1 MKRRPPKNGVKPT
14 LSHTLL
20 IDGNSLFKTG
30 YHGAKNE
37 FNSKGEHIGGLYQFI
52 TVLRK
57 LLTENLYHR
66 VFVFWDGKLSG
77 KLRYDVYPEYKSG
90 RNKDY
95 INGTVPEEAS
105 EIVQRYKIQEYL
117 EELFIRQIEDD
128 VVESDD
134 FIAYFCLIRA
144 KTEKVTICTND
155 RDLAQ
160 LINDDVKI
168 YFSDLKKYVTRDNYN
183 EFFNHHPEN
192 ALLVKMISGD
202 NSDSIKGVK
211 GVKETTLLKHFPEIA
226 TRPVTLDEIV
236 KKAKQLQDQR
246 LEEKKKPLKVLNNI
260 INGVTD
266 GSQGDRLYEVN
277 RRIMDLKRPL
287 LTEGGLNELEGL
299 ISSSLDPEDRG
310 IKNAYT
316 KMKRDGIDYLVGE
329 KRFSDYLMPFKK
341 LMDREKRR
349 FITENEN

>member
-1 MKRRPPKNGVKPT
+1 VNRRPPKSGT
-14 LSHTLL
+14 RQALSHTLL

-37 FNSKGEHIGGLYQFI
+37 FNRKGEHIGGLYQFI

-95 INGTVPEEAS
+95 VNGTVPEDAS
-105 EIVQRYKIQEYL
+105 EIVQRYKVQEYL

-144 KTEKVTICTND
+144 KSEKVTICTND

-160 LINDDVKI
+160 LINDDVRI
-168 YFSDLKKYVTRDNYN
+168 YFSDLKTYVTGENYN
-183 EFFNHHPEN
+183 EFFKHHSEN

-202 NSDSIKGVK
+202 NSDSIKGIK
-211 GVKETTLLKHFPEIA
+211 GVKETTLLKYFPEIA
-226 TRPVTLDEIV
+226 DRPVTLEEIIN
-236 KKAKQLQDQR
+236 KAKQLQNKR
-246 LEEKKKPLKVLNNI
+246 VEEKKKPLKVLDNL
-260 INGVTD
+260 INGITD
-266 GSQGDRLYEVN
+266 GSQGEKVYEVN
-277 RRIMDLKRPL
+277 KSIMDLKRPL
-287 LTEGGLNELEGL
+287 LTESGLNELEDL
-299 ISSSLDPEDRG
+299 ISSNLDPEDRG

-316 KMKRDGIDYLVGE
+316 KMKRDGIDILIGE
-329 KRFSDYLMPFKK
+329 QRFSDYLMPFKK
-341 LMDREKRR
+341 LMDREKSR